1 MGTGDE
7 MQLLR
12 LQVSLLRREISAIIA
27 GTAARLRLRTKE
39 DNFMLQGKKILLGV
53 SGSIAAY
60 KAAEC
65 ASALTKL
72 GADVH
77 VLMTKNAA
85 EFITPL
91 TFETLTK
98 HRAAMDTFDRN
109 FEYKVGHISLAT
121 DADAL
126 VIAPASADVIA
137 KLANGIAD
145 DMLTTTALACICPKI
160 LAPAMNS
167 HMFENPVTQANLERL
182 RDFGWEILEPESGL
196 LACGVSGKGRMPAP
210 ERIVEAV
217 VHTAHHS
224 KDMKGLRVLVTA
236 GPTQEDL
243 DPVRYLTNHST
254 GRMGYALA
262 EMAACRGAEVIL
274 ISGAT
279 DLPRP
284 QYVQIVDIRSADDM
298 FNAVTSVSTS
308 QDIIIKAAAV
318 ADFRPAT
325 VADNKIKKDSEGPY
339 LSLRMEKTDD
349 ILLWLGLHRSLNQT
363 ICGFSMETENLVQNS
378 RAKLQKKH
386 VDMIAANSLRTEGA
400 GFGTSTNVLT
410 LITRDREIEL
420 PKMSK
425 KEAADRVLDEILA
438 MRKAREEKGE
448 ETERVY

>member
-1 MGTGDE
+1 
-7 MQLLR
+7 
-12 LQVSLLRREISAIIA
+12 
-27 GTAARLRLRTKE
+27 
-39 DNFMLQGKKILLGV
+39 MLQGKKILLGV

-72 GADVH
+72 GAEVH

-85 EFITPL
+85 EFIAPL

-98 HRAAMDTFDRN
+98 HRVALDTFDRN
-109 FEYKVGHISLAT
+109 FEYKVGHISLAK

-137 KLANGIAD
+137 KLANGLAD
-145 DMLTTTALACICPKI
+145 DMLTTTALACTCPKI

-167 HMFENPVTQANLERL
+167 HMFENPATQANLTRL
-182 RDFGWEILEPESGL
+182 RNYEWEILEPDSGL
-196 LACGVSGKGRMPAP
+196 LACGDIGKGRMPET
-210 ERIVEAV
+210 ERIVETV
-217 VHTAHHS
+217 VHTAHHE

-236 GPTQEDL
+236 GPTQEAL

-254 GRMGYALA
+254 GRMGYAVA

-279 DLPRP
+279 ELPRL
-284 QYVQIVDIRSADDM
+284 QYVETVDVRSAEDM
-298 FNAVTSVSTS
+298 FNAVASVSTS

-318 ADFRPAT
+318 ADFRPA
-325 VADNKIKKDSEGPY
+325 VVSDSKIKKDAGSPY
-339 LSLRMEKTDD
+339 MSLRMEKTND

-363 ICGFSMETENLVQNS
+363 ICGFSMETENLVENS

-410 LITRDREIEL
+410 LITRDREVEL
-420 PKMSK
+420 PKMGK
-425 KEAADRVLDEILA
+425 KEAADRILDEIMK
-438 MRKAREEKGE
+438 MRKAREAKGE